1 MRSPDHGHTPAGTDL
16 FPVIEMARF
25 QKRYPPE
32 VLRPRAAHTERVA
45 RGLRDRLGPRSI
57 LGLAFYPWHDQTTL
71 WWFEQG
77 MLTLL
82 AATGW
87 DTVWHTDARYAFD
100 EDRLAELDGRVSV
113 VRHRPDDHWDSPDA
127 RFDAVISLFPCDRA
141 TRAARKAG
149 ARLIT
154 FAVKNLHEDEPPLVE
169 RPPDGTPLWHAFAG
183 STTFTDAAYG
193 SKFGPDDQPRGR
205 PIVPGRLGSTKLA
218 WRLFGAPFPS
228 NRYYFPLRRA
238 TPVYDALLFGSKSR
252 DYDTAFAALSSA
264 RVRRV
269 AALANLEDIEDVRHS
284 AQRHGVACD
293 ITEPLSHIDLL
304 ELLEKTRVVVNPI
317 VPPAESHYSL
327 SVPLALG
334 RPIVAT
340 ELASTRP
347 FAGPG
352 VLVAPQGDVAAWS
365 DAIARFLAET
375 AEEMP
380 HRPALKQ
387 GLDHHDVDRFFAS
400 AILAT
405 MTAEYPPVANLP
417 HP

>member
-1 MRSPDHGHTPAGTDL
+1 MAPSQDSESGAQDL
-16 FPVIEMARF
+16 YHVLEMGRF

-32 VLRPRAAHTERVA
+32 VLRPRAAHTERIG
-45 RGLRDRLGPRSI
+45 RSLRERLGPRSI

-77 MLTLL
+77 LLSLL

-87 DTVWHTDARYAFD
+87 ETEWHTDARYRFD

-113 VRHRPDDHWDSPDA
+113 IRHPRNADWESTDG

-141 TRAARKAG
+141 TRAARKHD

-154 FAVKNLHEDEPPLVE
+154 FAIKNLLEEEVPLVE

-183 STTFTDAAYG
+183 STTFIAEAY
-193 SKFGPDDQPRGR
+193 SSNFGPQDDSGGR
-205 PIVPGRLGSTKLA
+205 RFEPGRLGETAPA
-218 WRLFGAPFPS
+218 WRLFGAPFPT

-238 TPVYDALLFGSKSR
+238 TPVHDALLFGSKSR
-252 DYDTAFAALSSA
+252 DYDTAFAALGRA
-264 RVRRV
+264 GAKRV
-269 AALANLEDIEDVRHS
+269 AALANVEDVATVKRS
-284 AQRHGVACD
+284 AEHHGIAADVK
-293 ITEPLSHIDLL
+293 EPLSHVDLL
-304 ELLEKTRVVVNPI
+304 ELLEQTRVVVNPI
-317 VPPAESHYSL
+317 VPPTESHYSL

-340 ELASTRP
+340 EFSSTRP

-352 VLVAPQGDVAAWS
+352 VILVPHGDVAAWTQ
-365 DAIARFLAET
+365 AIARFLAET
-375 AEEMP
+375 ATEMP
-380 HRPALKQ
+380 HRAALKQ
-387 GLDHHDVDRFFAS
+387 GLEHHDVDRFFGS

-405 MTAEYPPVANLP
+405 MTGEYGRAAPTP
-417 HP
+417 